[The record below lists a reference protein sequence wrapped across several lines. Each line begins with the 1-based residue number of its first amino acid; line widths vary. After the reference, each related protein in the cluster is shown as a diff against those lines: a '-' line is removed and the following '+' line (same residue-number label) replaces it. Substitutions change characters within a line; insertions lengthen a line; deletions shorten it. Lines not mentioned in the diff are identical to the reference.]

1 MGQCIGEWV
10 GAWVGGVSNA
20 LMFGGGM
27 GGGGLEEYWW
37 GANLSKY
44 FVTIPY
50 NGRLMYS

>member
-27 GGGGLEEYWW
+27 GGGWRSIGGEEPGHATITNKQYW
-37 GANLSKY
+37 
-44 FVTIPY
+44 
-50 NGRLMYS
+50 YSSY